1 MPSSQPKTDRRSF
14 LQFLTMLG
22 VGGQVLLQ
30 TRQLSAAE
38 TAAKE
43 SVDNAAW
50 PGMTY
55 RTLGRTGFRASRLV
69 YGCGA
74 ALSRRPNDRLL
85 NVAMQAGVN
94 VYDVG
99 YSDYYGDAEKNL
111 AEFAKRH
118 RDEIFLI
125 SKAPVDID
133 ADEEV
138 TTEVAKRAAAN
149 WTAYM
154 DGSLKELDTDHV
166 DAYYQMA
173 ANNPGIVRA
182 EEMYRAFEDA
192 KAAGKVTYLG
202 LSTHENAQGC
212 LEAATETGW
221 YDLAMIAIT
230 PGWLVRLEQPQDPD
244 RNRGHGAPS
253 AGSETGPRCRNRPG
267 GHEGRAPLGRT
278 SLGWRFRRQDLRPL
292 LRRVLSQGRPV
303 GLPAQ
308 LRVRAGARLGR
319 RQRRHPGLH
328 RAEGEFRRG
337 RDLGRSFSPEARHSQ
352 TRAIAMPLSPAT
364 AYNR

>member
-1 MPSSQPKTDRRSF
+1 MTSSTPKTDRRSF

-30 TRQLSAAE
+30 TRNVNAAE

-43 SVDNAAW
+43 AVDNAAW

-74 ALSRRPNDRLL
+74 ALSRRPNERLL
-85 NVAMQAGVN
+85 NVALQAGVN

-99 YSDYYGDAEKNL
+99 YSDYYGDAERNL
-111 AEFAKRH
+111 AAFAKRN
-118 RDEIFLI
+118 RDQIFLI

-133 ADEEV
+133 ADEQV
-138 TTEVAKRAAAN
+138 TAEVAKRAAAN
-149 WTAYM
+149 WTNYM
-154 DGSLKELDTDHV
+154 EGSLKDLDTDHV

-182 EEMYRAFEDA
+182 EEMQRAFEDA

-202 LSTHENAQGC
+202 ISTHENAQGC
-212 LEAATETGW
+212 LEAAIETGW

-230 PGWLVRLEQPQDPD
+230 PAGWYDWNSRKILSGTEDMVHL
-244 RNRGHGAPS
+244 
-253 AGSETGPRCRNRPG
+253 
-267 GHEGRAPLGRT
+267 APLLAQARHAGIGLVGMKVGR
-278 SLGWRFRRQDLRPL
+278 L
-292 LRRVLSQGRPV
+292 L
-303 GLPAQ
+303 A
-308 LRVRAGARLGR
+308 GR
-319 RQRRHPGLH
+319 RWGGSADGEVFNRFYDDAYLQADLSDFQRSYAYVLEHGLDVVN
-328 RAEGEFRRG
+328 ADIQDYTVLKENFV
-337 RDLGRSFSPEARHSQ
+337 A
-352 TRAIAMPLSPAT
+352 AAT
-364 AYNR
+364 SAKYFA